1 MAWQGSLSVGI
12 FLATCSCVPA
22 LKLLPQQDANS
33 DQAQVMQQYEVAWLH
48 AQTGLVYQSAP
59 QRANL
64 TGDNRL
70 RAGVHFIRIGKTGS
84 TSFGD
89 KVVREFC
96 DIHEVCLGST
106 HIDWNQAT
114 WNGHYPGPV
123 VTILRDPVERSL
135 SEFFWLRDAD
145 GQLGAKNFQWDFQN
159 ASWLRQVN
167 GKNLTRALG
176 EYIHGYEKNPSRNR
190 QALYILGFRHRRN
203 EQSSHAVAPPGEAYD
218 WDAHPQQLVRRAMDK
233 LENLTAF
240 GITECWLPS
249 MRAIARQLKWD
260 PDAVEQFAS
269 TKHERYWRKA
279 MVDLGKR
286 RSEAVRGK
294 SDYKR
299 LVELVGRDVPN
310 DTPWRDVIP
319 KPYVDAIKK
328 WSHVDMLLY
337 EAAKKRFREKFNETC
352 P

>member
-135 SEFFWLRDAD
+135 SEFFWLRDGD
-145 GQLGAKNFQWDFQN
+145 GQTSAKSFQWDFQN
-159 ASWLRQVN
+159 TSWVKAVSVN
-167 GKNLTRALG
+167 NLSQALDA
-176 EYIHGYEKNPSRNR
+176 YIHGYPKNPSRNR
-190 QALYILGFRHRRN
+190 QALYILGFRHMHDNKSNRVI
-203 EQSSHAVAPPGEAYD
+203 APGEAYD
-218 WDAHPQQLVRRAMDK
+218 WDVNPRQLAQKAMAK
-233 LENLTAF
+233 LDNLTAF
-240 GITECWLPS
+240 GITECWVPS
-249 MRAIARQLKWD
+249 MRAIAKRLKWD
-260 PDAVEQFAS
+260 PDAVVRFAS

-279 MVDLGKR
+279 MVDLGKKR
-286 RSEAVRGK
+286 NEAVMGK

-299 LVELVGRDVPN
+299 LVEMIGKDVPN
-310 DTPWRDVIP
+310 DTPWSQIIP
-319 KPYVDAIKK
+319 KHYIDQIRK
-328 WSHVDMLLY
+328 WSNVDMILY
-337 EAAKKRFREKFNETC
+337 KLAKKRFREKFNETC